1 MSEEQSIY
9 VSMKV
14 REIGIPQVP
23 SVKLMCTGGCG
34 EEVWVDKRLERLW
47 STVPVL
53 CLECALGIMD
63 VNRDTFSVAPETI
76 ESLMAFM
83 IANRDQKPGKGK

>member
-1 MSEEQSIY
+1 M
-9 VSMKV
+9 
-14 REIGIPQVP
+14 
-23 SVKLMCTGGCG
+23 
-34 EEVWVDKRLERLW
+34 DKKLERLW

-63 VNRDTFSVAPETI
+63 FNRDTFSVAPETI

-83 IANRDQKPGKGK
+83 INRDMSRNL

>member
-1 MSEEQSIY
+1 MSEDTFY
-9 VSMKV
+9 VGMPV
-14 REIGIPQVP
+14 RDMGISPIP
-23 SVKLMCTGGCG
+23 SVKLVCSGGCG
-34 EEVWVDKRLERLW
+34 EEVWVDKKLERLW

-63 VNRDTFSVAPETI
+63 FNRDTFSVAPETI

-83 IANRDQKPGKGK
+83 INRDMSRNL